1 MKRIV
6 SKNLTGERALFKC
19 YDTHISDSSFFDG
32 ESPLKESKNILV
44 ERCTFSWKYPLWYS
58 SSINVINSR
67 FTAEARAGIWYTS
80 SIVVKDVI
88 YEAVKGFRKC
98 NNLILENVTF
108 NDKDVTETLWNCHNV
123 TIKNVKIGGPY
134 FGMGCSSVK
143 IDNLYIDGDYA
154 FDGAKDVEIHNSK
167 FITKDA
173 FWNCENIVI
182 YDSYIEGEYFGW
194 NSKNVKLVRCTVS
207 SLQGFCYMENL
218 IMEDC
223 KIYDTTLAFEYSS
236 VNAKILTSVDSIKNP
251 LSGKIICKGVDEIIL
266 DDDDIDHT
274 QCQIIVED

>member
-19 YDTHISDSSFFDG
+19 RDTHISDSSFFDG

-58 SSINVINSR
+58 SSINVFNSR

-108 NDKDVTETLWNCHNV
+108 NDKDVTETLWNCHSV

-143 IDNLYIDGDYA
+143 IDNLYIDANMKIKINIIIPYLKNDH
-154 FDGAKDVEIHNSK
+154 ININNSG
-167 FITKDA
+167 
-173 FWNCENIVI
+173 N
-182 YDSYIEGEYFGW
+182 G
-194 NSKNVKLVRCTVS
+194 
-207 SLQGFCYMENL
+207 
-218 IMEDC
+218 
-223 KIYDTTLAFEYSS
+223 
-236 VNAKILTSVDSIKNP
+236 
-251 LSGKIICKGVDEIIL
+251 IL
-266 DDDDIDHT
+266 DIKKVS
-274 QCQIIVED
+274 IVLPKTNTISERTILKTRPNVLKQAINFLLI